1 MPASDPPTEHISS
14 PQPESGSSKPLLDS
28 NGWDG
33 KLRHPSK
40 ATGTSSAS
48 SDCKPSFANPEALT
62 DPDYSDSDA
71 PPPDVVP
78 ADEDLLDD
86 YPTDSTDIDLV
97 HCRISSIPSLRLSR
111 FIAVERLCLRQNTIS
126 AIEFPESFGQK
137 LQDLDLYD
145 NLIKHVDGLEGF
157 AGSLESLDLSFN
169 KIKRIQG
176 VDKLKELRDLYL
188 VQNRIQ
194 KIEGLE
200 SLGKLRMLELAA
212 NRIRDIE
219 NLENLTSIEE
229 LWLGKNKI
237 AEIKNLSTLTS
248 LKLLSIQSN
257 RLTSI
262 SGLSAL
268 TNLEELYISHNALT
282 QISGLDTNTRL
293 RVLDISNNPI
303 SHLENLS
310 HLSRLEELWA
320 SNCQIGDFAEM
331 ERELKN
337 KQELTTVYF
346 EGNPLQ
352 TKGPAV
358 YRNKI
363 RLALPQVKQIDATY
377 VRVS

>member
-1 MPASDPPTEHISS
+1 M
-14 PQPESGSSKPLLDS
+14 
-28 NGWDG
+28 
-33 KLRHPSK
+33 
-40 ATGTSSAS
+40 
-48 SDCKPSFANPEALT
+48 C
-62 DPDYSDSDA
+62 Y
-71 PPPDVVP
+71 
-78 ADEDLLDD
+78 
-86 YPTDSTDIDLV
+86 
-97 HCRISSIPSLRLSR
+97 
-111 FIAVERLCLRQNTIS
+111 
-126 AIEFPESFGQK
+126 GQ
-137 LQDLDLYD
+137 
-145 NLIKHVDGLEGF
+145 
-157 AGSLESLDLSFN
+157 
-169 KIKRIQG
+169 
-176 VDKLKELRDLYL
+176 
-188 VQNRIQ
+188 
-194 KIEGLE
+194 
-200 SLGKLRMLELAA
+200 
-212 NRIRDIE
+212 DIE

-237 AEIKNLSTLTS
+237 AEIKVGRIQPAPYFTPIGYADVRQNLSTLTS

-282 QISGLDTNTRL
+282 QISGLDTNTGL

-310 HLSRLEELWA
+310 HLSHLEELWA

-363 RLALPQVKQIDATY
+363 RLALPQLKQIDASKSW
-377 VRVS
+377 RMARQDR